1 MDLSRRDLM
10 KKAGM
15 VAAGAGFAGLSLS
28 MANKAIGAEEA
39 QQKVIHWKLQ
49 ASYPVG
55 TAVTMHAVEW
65 AKHMEKLTNGR
76 LKIDIF
82 PPGAMCAVNDIV
94 NYLQRGVFD
103 CSLTY
108 GGFYTGLIPESD
120 LEIGLPQSWQSYDEI
135 WDAMTNRG
143 LGDVIREA
151 YGEKNIMWYTGAAD
165 CFYHFNT
172 NFPVTKLSDL
182 KGKKI
187 RALGI
192 YGKYVQALGCSVVV
206 VPGAE
211 MYMAMKLGT
220 IDGAIYGAT
229 GLMDV
234 KLHEVV
240 KYYTHPTAAQIA
252 ISLLINKDAL
262 KKLPDDLRNIVQEG
276 STYVLHDSSMKYITM
291 CKASM
296 AEAERLGSTKRTY
309 LPEEE
314 LVKMRKL
321 VAPLWDE
328 LAAKSPR
335 MKKGVEILKKQMRDL
350 HRPMG

>member
-1 MDLSRRDLM
+1 M
-10 KKAGM
+10 KKRILM
-15 VAAGAGFAGLSLS
+15 CLVAVLLVSWLAVDAQ
-28 MANKAIGAEEA
+28 A
-39 QQKVIHWKLQ
+39 QQKVIRWKMQ

-55 TAVTMHAVEW
+55 TAVMMHGVEW
-65 AKHMEKLTNGR
+65 AKIMDKLTNGR
-76 LKIDIF
+76 LKIDIL
-82 PPGAMCAVNDIV
+82 PPGAMCGVNDII
-94 NYLQRGVFD
+94 NYLQRGVFE
-103 CSLTY
+103 CAITY

-120 LEIGLPQSWQSYDEI
+120 LEIGLPQSWQSYDEL

-143 LGDVIREA
+143 LGDLIREA
-151 YGEKNIMWYTGAAD
+151 YAEKNIQYYWTAAD

-172 NFPVTKLSDL
+172 NFPVTKLADL

-187 RALGI
+187 RALGV
-192 YGKYVQALGCSVVV
+192 YGKYVQALGCSVAV

-220 IDGAIYGAT
+220 IDGAIYGAS

-240 KYYTHPTAAQIA
+240 KYYTHPTASQIA
-252 ISLLINKDAL
+252 LSLCINKDAL
-262 KKLPDDLRNIVQEG
+262 KKLPDDIRVIVEEG
-276 STYVLHDSSMKYITM
+276 SRYVLDDTAMKYITM

-296 AEAERLGSTKRTY
+296 AEAERLGSTKRSN

-321 VAPLWDE
+321 VAPIWDE
-328 LAAKSPR
+328 LAGKTPR
-335 MKKGVEILKKQMRDL
+335 MKKGVDILKKQMRDL
-350 HRPMG
+350 GRAMD